1 MNVSYLVETDWAV
14 HYLRGRQD
22 IIHKLEDLQPEGLAI
37 SVISLAELY
46 AGVYTSNHPALAE
59 EKLKNFLAPIR
70 ILEVDLETCQNF
82 GREQA
87 RLRREGQLIENFDLL
102 IGATCLQHNLTL
114 LTNNRQ
120 HFERI
125 VGLKLISIP

>member
-1 MNVSYLVETDWAV
+1 MSSLYLVETDWAV
-14 HYLRGRQD
+14 HYLRGRGD
-22 IIHKLEDLQPEGLAI
+22 IVRKLEELQPDGLAI

-46 AGVYTSNHPALAE
+46 AGVYISNNPVMAE
-59 EKLKNFLAPIR
+59 EKFKNFLATLR
-70 ILEVDLETCQNF
+70 TLSVDLETCRIF

-102 IGATCLQHNLTL
+102 IGATCFQHDLTL

-125 VGLKLISIP
+125 EGLKA